1 MSDNEKII
9 KLYRYPSLPPKFFQ
23 QSTFAVSTTV
33 QQIIHDVRQNGDKAL
48 MRYTRLFDRVKLTG
62 LRVGENE
69 FQRAGQSLPPK
80 LSTALHKAR
89 QALRRFA
96 RAQLNGYRD
105 FSLLIA
111 PGVHAGQ
118 RVIPIERIGI
128 YVPSGR
134 YPLIS
139 TLLMCA
145 VPAQVAGVKE
155 IAVCSP
161 PTTRGSVAP
170 PILAAAVMLGIR
182 EVYRIG
188 GAQAIAALAF
198 GTQTIRAVDKIFGP
212 GNIFVNQ
219 AKKAV
224 YGIAGIDFIA
234 GPTEIMV
241 IADRSADARIIAADL
256 LAQAEH
262 DIQAEAVLVT
272 TDRELAGRVIREIQ
286 IQLQNLATAKTA
298 RRALAD
304 KGAIILVQN
313 LKQAAFIANRKAPEH
328 LELQVR
334 QPSLLSKTLVNYGS
348 LFIGSW
354 SAEVLADYAS
364 GLNHT
369 LPTAGAA
376 RYTGGL
382 SVRDFLKV
390 ATTLDVSRLGLN
402 ALGLT
407 AETLARAEGL
417 DGHFRAIRYRRRQ
430 PD

>member
-1 MSDNEKII
+1 MINNGKIM
-9 KLYRYPSLPPKFFQ
+9 KLYRFPRLPPEFFQ
-23 QSTFAVSTTV
+23 RSTFAVSAAV
-33 QQIIHDVRQNGDKAL
+33 QQIVHDVRQNGDEAL
-48 MRYTRLFDRVKLTG
+48 RRYTRLFDGIKITG
-62 LRVGENE
+62 LRVGKNE
-69 FQRAGQSLPPK
+69 FRRAGQN
-80 LSTALHKAR
+80 LSPELINALQKAR

-96 RAQLNGYRD
+96 RAQLDGYRN
-105 FSLLIA
+105 FSLLIK
-111 PGVHAGQ
+111 PGVRARQ

-161 PTTRGSVAP
+161 PTTCGSVAP
-170 PILAAAVMLGIR
+170 PILAAAGMLGIR
-182 EVYRIG
+182 EVYRVG

-212 GNIFVNQ
+212 GNIYVNQ

-224 YGIAGIDFIA
+224 YGTVGVDFIA

-272 TDRELAGRVIREIQ
+272 TDRELAGRVTREIQ
-286 IQLQNLATAKTA
+286 IQLQHLATTKTA
-298 RRALAD
+298 RRALAN
-304 KGAIILVQN
+304 KGAIILVKN
-313 LKQAAFIANRKAPEH
+313 LQQATYLANRKAPEH

-334 QPSLLSKTLVNYGS
+334 QPASLSKMLFNYGS
-348 LFIGSW
+348 LFIGPW

-369 LPTAGAA
+369 LPTAAAA

-390 ATTLDVSRLGLN
+390 PTMLDVTRRGLN
-402 ALGLT
+402 AVGPT
-407 AETLARAEGL
+407 AEILARAEGL
-417 DGHFRAIRYRRRQ
+417 DGHFRAIRYRRCQ
-430 PD
+430 SC